1 MNSSINYPIFTYNN
15 ESIVLMPGSRF
26 TKKELNSRLHQ
37 MNIDANNIQD
47 KNTLV
52 NLYESSLQNH
62 QNKLKIFDRLR
73 KDTEILNS
81 KLGTSQRQS
90 IQASNMNTMSNNS
103 KNKILNIS
111 YNVQPFNP
119 NNSRVQ
125 EINIVKE
132 SRINRDENPHNPL
145 ISSKSNQE
153 SNKTANFG
161 QPTLVLKNSYNESI
175 IDSGNFEN
183 NYNNNTQNSINNS
196 KRFINNSNINNS
208 YYNNNTSNVNYQNQS
223 QYDNSMTNMNDNR
236 NSMNNMNNNNILNKS
251 NISNLNKSKAYNQHY
266 QEEINTDINT
276 SNNYNNN
283 NNRYFQ
289 QNFSRNQKNN
299 SIQPSQYQENNQ
311 SMQRSG
317 NDNFGNSFQN
327 QENNESIFRSG
338 NNNISSINNDM
349 NNTNTN
355 YNIFKDTNLNQNQN
369 RMYVESQGQPILSTG
384 GEEQISNNRPYKR
397 DLDEESNFSI
407 FSTFK
412 NSPLFKNRKEIC
424 LNVLI
429 GIIIICFA
437 IGTLSLVINSWESII
452 NFFSEFFNLLT
463 DPRRLIVDV
472 IFGFISSV
480 FFGSIEYFYI
490 TIPLIILIIIL
501 IIYIYNYNIK
511 KICKKIYKQIYDDL
525 INGNSGSEMN
535 LIYEEEMY
543 RRYAQSYGIT
553 QNEFERSYL
562 PMLRKMR
569 RKDSKM
575 KTGCDRNNNGK
586 ELTYWFLNN

>member
-1 MNSSINYPIFTYNN
+1 MNSSINYPIFSYNN
-15 ESIVLMPGSRF
+15 ESIVLIPGSRF
-26 TKKELNSRLHQ
+26 TKKDLISRLHQ
-37 MNIDANNIQD
+37 MDIDASNIQD

-73 KDTEILNS
+73 KDTELLNS
-81 KLGTSQRQS
+81 KLGLSQRQS

-103 KNKILNIS
+103 KNKIINIS
-111 YNVQPFNP
+111 SNVQPFNP

-132 SRINRDENPHNPL
+132 SRINRDENLHNPL
-145 ISSKSNQE
+145 ISSNANQE
-153 SNKTANFG
+153 NKKTASFG
-161 QPTLVLKNSYNESI
+161 QSTLVLKNSYNQSI

-183 NYNNNTQNSINNS
+183 NYNNNNQNNINNS
-196 KRFINNSNINNS
+196 RRFTNNSNINNNS
-208 YYNNNTSNVNYQNQS
+208 YYNNNSSHVNYQNQR
-223 QYDNSMTNMNDNR
+223 QYDNSTINMNDNR
-236 NSMNNMNNNNILNKS
+236 NNMNNNNILNKS

-266 QEEINTDINT
+266 QEEEINTDINE

-283 NNRYFQ
+283 KNNNRYFQ
-289 QNFSRNQKNN
+289 ENFSRNQKNN
-299 SIQPSQYQENNQ
+299 SIQPSQYQENSQ

-317 NDNFGNSFQN
+317 NNNYGNSTQY
-327 QENNESIFRSG
+327 QENNESMFRSG
-338 NNNISSINNDM
+338 NNNINSINNNM
-349 NNTNTN
+349 NNTNY
-355 YNIFKDTNLNQNQN
+355 YNFQDTNQNQNPN
-369 RMYVESQGQPILSTG
+369 RMYVESQGQPILSAG
-384 GEEQISNNRPYKR
+384 EEEQISNNRLYKR

-407 FSTFK
+407 YSTFK
-412 NSPLFKNRKEIC
+412 NSPLFKNCNEIC
-424 LNVLI
+424 FNVFI

-437 IGTLSLVINSWESII
+437 IGTLSLVMNFWESII

-463 DPRRLIVDV
+463 DPRRLIVDG

-511 KICKKIYKQIYDDL
+511 KKCKKIYKKIYDDL
-525 INGNSGSEMN
+525 INGNTGSEN
-535 LIYEEEMY
+535 NIIYEEEMY
-543 RRYAQSYGIT
+543 RRYAQSLGIT
-553 QNEFERSYL
+553 QKEFEKKYL

-575 KTGCDRNNNGK
+575 KTGCERNNNGK